1 MGKLSEVNSA
11 LIKAEK
17 IIKEYAKT
25 TSLSKECENV
35 VRAIEMT
42 VNEVNKIRFKERDLS
57 YENRYTAEQLQEFY
71 DQGYAIQRKFKGNFK
86 GWGTLRNRPTF
97 EDDELARYSYR
108 VMKVKE
114 ASFKKVYEEVG
125 L

>member
-1 MGKLSEVNSA
+1 MSEVNSA